1 MSDGMVARQG
11 SCHCG
16 AVKFTVQTPAELT
29 GSRCNCS
36 ICAMKGAVMI
46 YVPLEALTITKGN
59 DALACYRFNT
69 GQAKHRFCSQCGIHC
84 FHQARSDPDKYAVNA
99 SCIEG
104 VRPYEDF
111 PEVGVSDGQRHA
123 LDNDGIRRMAGVIRF
138 EPSPDGSWSVTNNL
152 AK

>member
-1 MSDGMVARQG
+1 VPDEMIERRG

-46 YVPLEALTITKGN
+46 YVPKADLTVSRGEEDLT
-59 DALACYRFNT
+59 CYRFNT
-69 GQAKHRFCSQCGIHC
+69 GVAQHHFCSHCGIHC
-84 FHQARSDPDKYAVNA
+84 FHQARSDPGQYAINA
-99 SCIEG
+99 VCLEG

-111 PEVGVSDGQRHA
+111 PEVGVADGQRHA
-123 LDNDGIRRMAGVIRF
+123 LDNDGIRRMAGTLRF
-138 EPSPDGSWSVTNNL
+138 DPAS
-152 AK
+152 K